1 MRPITFLIVFLLAS
15 TAFAQCPGGT
25 CTRPVKQTT
34 KSVLKSVTK
43 TVEVAKTKVV
53 QRPRFRL
60 FKRWR

>member
-1 MRPITFLIVFLLAS
+1 MRPIAFLLVFLLAS
-15 TAFAQCPGGT
+15 TALAQCPGGT
-25 CTRPVKQTT
+25 CQRPAKAAT